1 MSNTSKS
8 YDGVL
13 DIRRMMEDAIH
24 DRLVDLVAEK
34 RDEIEHEL
42 AQELDSI
49 TLSILGEYDIEA
61 TSDRLIIIVNKG
73 GLDE

>member
-1 MSNTSKS
+1 
-8 YDGVL
+8 
-13 DIRRMMEDAIH
+13 MMEEAIH

-49 TLSILGEYDIEA
+49 TLSILGKYDIEA
-61 TSDRLIIIVNKG
+61 TSDRLIITVNKG
-73 GLDE
+73 GLDNE